1 MLPEELAPE
10 EFCPA
15 GGPDL
20 SAACAGVAEIT
31 AQLEE
36 EVQTGDPFTAQRG
49 LQLVKELRRREA
61 ALGCAAYRQGM
72 LDAAHLS
79 RRLDKL
85 LGTEEE
91 QAPSIPALRAETER

>member
-1 MLPEELAPE
+1 MAS
-10 EFCPA
+10 FT
-15 GGPDL
+15 GQT
-20 SAACAGVAEIT
+20 AACAGVAEIT

-85 LGTEEE
+85 LGTEE
-91 QAPSIPALRAETER
+91 QAPSPPALRAETER